1 MYETKFHVS
10 IIFHHFLELY
20 DLVPDL
26 RLVMM
31 IATTLTEKLYNN
43 IFLAYLITDPVG
55 VL

>member
-1 MYETKFHVS
+1 MRPSFTSILFF
-10 IIFHHFLELY
+10 IIFLDLY

-31 IATTLTEKLYNN
+31 IATTLIEKLYNN